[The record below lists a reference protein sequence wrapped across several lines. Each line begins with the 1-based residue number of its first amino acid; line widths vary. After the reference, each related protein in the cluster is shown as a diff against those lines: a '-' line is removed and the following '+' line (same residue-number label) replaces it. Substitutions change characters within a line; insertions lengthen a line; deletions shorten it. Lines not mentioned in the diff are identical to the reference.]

1 MPLASD
7 LPQALK
13 QAVAQPGWPGRDAPL
28 LVAVSGGPDSS
39 ALLLALLR
47 LTEHPLHVAH
57 IDHGM
62 RPDAGEDAAWVAEL
76 AASLS
81 LPCSIHRLPSPPRQE
96 TEARIER
103 HEALATLARQLGI
116 PAIALGH
123 HADDQAETLLL
134 RMLRGTTPDGLAGMT
149 TVSAGM
155 AGATLLRPLLGCTRA
170 AIGAWLDTQSLPS
183 PPRRDPSN
191 EDPDHTPR
199 NRLRLELTTGLDR
212 IQPRW
217 VEALC
222 RLAERLGDD
231 REALDTSAREAL
243 ADVRRSG
250 RDDLDLTSLMALPR
264 AVRRRVL
271 AHGFPA
277 LETLAQERILTWLD
291 EGHGSHLHLRQHVAW
306 VRDGRLAVL
315 PPMAETLASCRLCLT
330 PPPPRPSMPE
340 GQSPPDF
347 RVS

>member
-1 MPLASD
+1 MPPASD

-13 QAVAQPGWPGRDAPL
+13 HAVSHPGWPGCDATL

-57 IDHGM
+57 VDHGM
-62 RPDAGEDAAWVAEL
+62 RPDAAGDAAWVAEF
-76 AASLS
+76 AASLN
-81 LPCSIHRLPSPPRQE
+81 LPCSILRLPSPPRQE
-96 TEARIER
+96 TEARTER
-103 HEALATLARQLGI
+103 HQALATLARRLSV

-155 AGATLLRPLLGCTRA
+155 GGATLLRPLLGCTRTSIA
-170 AIGAWLDTQSLPS
+170 MWLDTQSMPS
-183 PPRRDPSN
+183 PPRKDPTN

-199 NRLRLELTTGLDR
+199 NRLRLELATGLER

-231 REALDTSAREAL
+231 REALERLAREAL
-243 ADVRRSG
+243 ATLRGPD
-250 RDDLDLTSLMALPR
+250 RDDLDLKGLMTLPR
-264 AVRRRVL
+264 AIRRRAL
-271 AHGFPA
+271 ALGFPT
-277 LETLAQERILTWLD
+277 LETLAQERILAWLD
-291 EGHGSHLHLRQHVAW
+291 EGHGGHLHLRQHVAW
-306 VRDGRLAVL
+306 VRDGRIAVL

-340 GQSPPDF
+340 GQSPPDL